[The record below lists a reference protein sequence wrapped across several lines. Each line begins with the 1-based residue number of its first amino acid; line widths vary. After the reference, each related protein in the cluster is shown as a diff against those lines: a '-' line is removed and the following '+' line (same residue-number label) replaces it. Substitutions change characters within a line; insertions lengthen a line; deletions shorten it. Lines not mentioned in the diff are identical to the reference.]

1 MKRDALLWIVIVLL
15 ALNLATTL
23 AGCSRPFGWKRIEY
37 KVAVPGPEM
46 GPKDI
51 EDLLNQLGE
60 DGWLLVHAMPGLGLL
75 LRR

>member
-1 MKRDALLWIVIVLL
+1 MKRDTLLCIVIVLL
-15 ALNLATTL
+15 GLNLATTL